1 MDAGTVRCAANH
13 APLTPISFI
22 QRAAAVYGDRAAV
35 VCGERRYTWRE
46 ARGRCVRLAA
56 ALAARFGVAR
66 GDVVS
71 GTPMLLALLAYRV
84 REHLLLRCFFF

>member
-56 ALAARFGVAR
+56 ALAAR
-66 GDVVS
+66 GDVGEWNTNAAS
-71 GTPMLLALLAYRV
+71 SFSLSCARAFAT
-84 REHLLLRCFFF
+84 

>member
-56 ALAARFGVAR
+56 ALAAR